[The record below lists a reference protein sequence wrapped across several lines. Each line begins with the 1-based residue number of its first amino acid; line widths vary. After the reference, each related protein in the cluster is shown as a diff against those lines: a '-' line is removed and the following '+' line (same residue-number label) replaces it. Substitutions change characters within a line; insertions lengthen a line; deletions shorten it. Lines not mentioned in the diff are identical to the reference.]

1 MQPYCYHDD
10 NMPLLLLL
18 RSSSEYW
25 LMRYM
30 KPQDTVI
37 SVREREREGNKIL
50 SIVCYSQLPGSIT
63 DLMAATDDALEM

>member
-1 MQPYCYHDD
+1 
-10 NMPLLLLL
+10 
-18 RSSSEYW
+18 
-25 LMRYM
+25 MRYM

-37 SVREREREGNKIL
+37 SVREREGNKIL